1 MRHYESTI
9 VLDPVLQDD
18 GYNKQMD
25 RIKKFIEERGG
36 NILLDDRWGLRTLA
50 YKIKKQ
56 NQGYYGILEWE
67 SPGELIGELDHM
79 LRLDE
84 HILRHLI
91 LYLDPKVL
99 EIREE
104 LKLRRASRIQ
114 GDDKVERSIPDNNK
128 EEHHEEDVI
137 EPQPAET
144 QSQSEEAVVDDADEE
159 EEVEQESTEDSGEEV
174 EQEDTEDSGEEVAQE
189 NTEDSGEEVEQESTE
204 DSEEAIEQDEEG
216 REE

>member
-1 MRHYESTI
+1 MAGAQNTLPGSENPGLPSA
-9 VLDPVLQDD
+9 VLQDD

-36 NILLDDRWGLRTLA
+36 NILQDDRWGLRTLA
-50 YKIKKQ
+50 YEIKKQ

-67 SPGELIGELDHM
+67 STGEVIGELDHL

-104 LKLRRASRIQ
+104 LKLRRVSRIQ
-114 GDDKVERSIPDNNK
+114 GDDQIERSIRDDDEKTGDK
-128 EEHHEEDVI
+128 EDLI
-137 EPQPAET
+137 TPQPAET
-144 QSQSEEAVVDDADEE
+144 LNQLDEAVVDDADEE
-159 EEVEQESTEDSGEEV
+159 EGSEQEGTEDSGEEV
-174 EQEDTEDSGEEVAQE
+174 EQEDTEDSGEEVEQE
-189 NTEDSGEEVEQESTE
+189 GTEDSG
-204 DSEEAIEQDEEG
+204 EAIEQDEEG
-216 REE
+216 REQ

>member
-36 NILLDDRWGLRTLA
+36 NILQDDRWGLRTLA
-50 YKIKKQ
+50 YEIKKQ

-67 SPGELIGELDHM
+67 STGEVIGELDHL

-91 LYLDPKVL
+91 L
-99 EIREE
+99 
-104 LKLRRASRIQ
+104 
-114 GDDKVERSIPDNNK
+114 
-128 EEHHEEDVI
+128 
-137 EPQPAET
+137 
-144 QSQSEEAVVDDADEE
+144 
-159 EEVEQESTEDSGEEV
+159 
-174 EQEDTEDSGEEVAQE
+174 
-189 NTEDSGEEVEQESTE
+189 
-204 DSEEAIEQDEEG
+204 
-216 REE
+216 